1 MLPSTP
7 SANGNLLLIDD
18 DRWLLESMA
27 QWLASEGFQVTS
39 CSRYSEARKKIA
51 SESFDL
57 ILCDVRLDD
66 GDGFELLDFA
76 RKSCPATPFLMMT
89 GYGGPDSGAEAV
101 SRGAFDLLTKPLID
115 QELLTALK
123 RARHQRSIA
132 DENERLKAELD
143 RRFGMENILSHD
155 YRMLKI
161 FEVIEAIADA
171 KATVLITG
179 ENGTGKSMIARAI
192 HRRSKRRNSAFVEV
206 ACGALPDTLLESELF
221 GHVQGAFTGATH
233 NKVGKFKQADGGTI
247 FLDEIGTATSA
258 LQVKL
263 LRVLQEFQFEAL
275 GGSETFSVDSRVI
288 LATNEN
294 LEEQVR
300 LGKFRQDLFY
310 RINVIHLQLPALR
323 ERIGDLPL
331 LVEHFLQECR
341 HEFGKD
347 VEGFSPAAM
356 QQMIAYSWPGNIREL
371 ENVVQRAVL
380 LAKRPLLDVADLP
393 PQFSR
398 IEGNTMPKQVLTG
411 DGLRQAMA
419 LPEKQIILNAL
430 QANRWN
436 RNLTAEQLG
445 INRTTLYKKMKRL
458 GLLEGHPDEATH

>member
-1 MLPSTP
+1 MQSPAPNQGT
-7 SANGNLLLIDD
+7 LLLVDD
-18 DRWLLESMA
+18 DRWLLDSMS
-27 QWLASEGFQVTS
+27 QWLEGEGFKVTP
-39 CSRYSEARKKIA
+39 CWRAADAKKKLA
-51 SESFDL
+51 AETFDL
-57 ILCDVRLDD
+57 ILCDIRLDD
-66 GDGFELLDFA
+66 GDGFEVLEYA
-76 RKSCPATPFLMMT
+76 RKHAPSTPFLMMT

-101 SRGAFDLLTKPLID
+101 SKGAFDLLTKPLID

-123 RARHQRSIA
+123 RARQQRLIA

-171 KATVLITG
+171 RATVLITG

-192 HRRSKRRNSAFVEV
+192 HRRSKRRNSPFVEV

-221 GHVQGAFTGATH
+221 GHMAGAFTGASH
-233 NKVGKFKQADGGTI
+233 NKIGKFKQADGGTI
-247 FLDEIGTATSA
+247 FLDEIGTATPA

-275 GGSETFSVDSRVI
+275 GGNETFSVDARVI

-331 LVEHFLQECR
+331 LVEHFLQESR
-341 HEFGKD
+341 QEFGKD
-347 VEGFSPAAM
+347 IEGFTPEALQLM
-356 QQMIAYSWPGNIREL
+356 TQYHWPGNIREL

-380 LAKRPLLDVADLP
+380 LGKRSVLEAVDLP
-393 PQFSR
+393 PQFQRRDSHHSS
-398 IEGNTMPKQVLTG
+398 PVAVVS
-411 DGLRQAMA
+411 DGLRQAMT

-445 INRTTLYKKMKRL
+445 INRTTLYKKMKKL
-458 GLLEGHPDEATH
+458 GLQDVPQE

>member
-1 MLPSTP
+1 MNQS
-7 SANGNLLLIDD
+7 SKSEQGHILLVDD
-18 DRWLLESMA
+18 DRWLLDSMS
-27 QWLASEGFQVTS
+27 QWLESEGFQVTP
-39 CSRYSEARKKIA
+39 CWRVTDAKKKLVSET
-51 SESFDL
+51 FDL
-57 ILCDVRLDD
+57 ILCDIRLDD
-66 GDGFELLDFA
+66 GEGFEVLDFA
-76 RKSCPATPFLMMT
+76 KKRAPATPFLLMT

-115 QELLTALK
+115 QELLTALQ
-123 RARHQRSIA
+123 RAKQQRSIA

-171 KATVLITG
+171 RATVLITG
-179 ENGTGKSMIARAI
+179 ENGTGKSMIARAV
-192 HRRSKRRNSAFVEV
+192 HRRSKRRNNPFVEV
-206 ACGALPDTLLESELF
+206 ACGALPDNLLESELF
-221 GHVQGAFTGATH
+221 GHVTGAFTGATH

-247 FLDEIGTATSA
+247 FLDEIGTATPA

-275 GGSETFSVDSRVI
+275 GGNETFNVDSRVI

-300 LGKFRQDLFY
+300 LGRFRQDLFY

-341 HEFGKD
+341 EEFGKE
-347 VEGFSPAAM
+347 VEGFTSEAM
-356 QQMIAYSWPGNIREL
+356 QQMLQYSWPGNIREL

-380 LAKRPLLDVADLP
+380 LSKRPLLEAADLP
-393 PQFSR
+393 PQVQRRDSLPQSA
-398 IEGNTMPKQVLTG
+398 MPMTS
-411 DGLRQAMA
+411 DRLRQAMT

-445 INRTTLYKKMKRL
+445 INRTTLYKKMKKL
-458 GLLEGHPDEATH
+458 GLQDEVHE

>member
-1 MLPSTP
+1 MNQS
-7 SANGNLLLIDD
+7 SKSEQGHILLVDD
-18 DRWLLESMA
+18 DRWLLDSMS
-27 QWLASEGFQVTS
+27 QWLESEGFQVTPCWRVS
-39 CSRYSEARKKIA
+39 DAKKKLGA
-51 SESFDL
+51 ETFDL
-57 ILCDVRLDD
+57 ILCDIRLDD
-66 GDGFELLDFA
+66 GEGFEVLDFA
-76 RKSCPATPFLMMT
+76 KKRAPATPFLLMT

-123 RARHQRSIA
+123 RAKQQRLIT

-171 KATVLITG
+171 RATVLITG
-179 ENGTGKSMIARAI
+179 ENGTGKSMIARAV
-192 HRRSKRRNSAFVEV
+192 HRRSKRRNNPFVEV
-206 ACGALPDTLLESELF
+206 ACGALPDNLLESELF
-221 GHVQGAFTGATH
+221 GHVTGAFTGATH

-247 FLDEIGTATSA
+247 FLDEIGTATPA

-275 GGSETFSVDSRVI
+275 GGNETFNVDSRVI

-341 HEFGKD
+341 QEFGKE
-347 VEGFSPAAM
+347 VEGFTSEAM
-356 QQMIAYSWPGNIREL
+356 QQMLQYSWPGNIREL

-380 LAKRPLLDVADLP
+380 LSKRPLLEAADLP
-393 PQFSR
+393 PQVQRRDIVPHSA
-398 IEGNTMPKQVLTG
+398 MPMTS
-411 DGLRQAMA
+411 DRLRQAMS

-445 INRTTLYKKMKRL
+445 INRTTLYKKMKKL
-458 GLLEGHPDEATH
+458 GLQDEVHE

>member
-1 MLPSTP
+1 MNQS
-7 SANGNLLLIDD
+7 SKSEQGHILLVDD
-18 DRWLLESMA
+18 DRWLLDSMS
-27 QWLASEGFQVTS
+27 QWLESEGFQVTPCWRVS
-39 CSRYSEARKKIA
+39 DAKKKLGA
-51 SESFDL
+51 ETFDL
-57 ILCDVRLDD
+57 ILCDIRLDD
-66 GDGFELLDFA
+66 GEGFEVLDFA
-76 RKSCPATPFLMMT
+76 KKRAPATPFLLMT

-123 RARHQRSIA
+123 RAKQQRLIA

-171 KATVLITG
+171 RATVLITG
-179 ENGTGKSMIARAI
+179 ENGTGKSMIARAV
-192 HRRSKRRNSAFVEV
+192 HRRSKRRNNPFVEV
-206 ACGALPDTLLESELF
+206 ACGALPDNLLESELF
-221 GHVQGAFTGATH
+221 GHVTGAFTGATH

-247 FLDEIGTATSA
+247 FLDEIGTATPA

-275 GGSETFSVDSRVI
+275 GGNETFNVDSRVI

-341 HEFGKD
+341 QEFGKE
-347 VEGFSPAAM
+347 VEGFTGEAM
-356 QQMIAYSWPGNIREL
+356 QQMLQYSWPGNIREL

-380 LAKRPLLDVADLP
+380 LSKRPLLEAADLP
-393 PQFSR
+393 PQVQRRDIVPHSA
-398 IEGNTMPKQVLTG
+398 MPMTS
-411 DGLRQAMA
+411 DRLRQAMS

-445 INRTTLYKKMKRL
+445 INRTTLYKKMKKL
-458 GLLEGHPDEATH
+458 GLQDEVHE

>member
-1 MLPSTP
+1 MNQS
-7 SANGNLLLIDD
+7 SKSEQGHILLVDD
-18 DRWLLESMA
+18 DRWLLDSMS
-27 QWLASEGFQVTS
+27 QWLESEGFQVTPCWRVS
-39 CSRYSEARKKIA
+39 DAKKKLGA
-51 SESFDL
+51 ETFDL
-57 ILCDVRLDD
+57 ILCDIRLDD
-66 GDGFELLDFA
+66 GEGFEVLDFA
-76 RKSCPATPFLMMT
+76 KKRAPATPFLLMT

-123 RARHQRSIA
+123 RAKQQRLIA

-171 KATVLITG
+171 RATVLITG
-179 ENGTGKSMIARAI
+179 ENGTGKSMIARAV
-192 HRRSKRRNSAFVEV
+192 HRRSKRRNNPFVEV
-206 ACGALPDTLLESELF
+206 ACGALPDNLLESELF
-221 GHVQGAFTGATH
+221 GHVTGAFTGATH

-247 FLDEIGTATSA
+247 FLDEIGTATPA

-275 GGSETFSVDSRVI
+275 GGNETFNVDSRVI

-341 HEFGKD
+341 QEFGKE
-347 VEGFSPAAM
+347 VEGFTSEAI
-356 QQMIAYSWPGNIREL
+356 QQMLQYSWPGNIREL

-380 LAKRPLLDVADLP
+380 LSKRPLLEAADLP
-393 PQFSR
+393 PQVQRRDIVPHSA
-398 IEGNTMPKQVLTG
+398 MPMTS
-411 DGLRQAMA
+411 DRLRQAMS

-445 INRTTLYKKMKRL
+445 INRTTLYKKMKKL
-458 GLLEGHPDEATH
+458 GLQDEVHE

>member
-1 MLPSTP
+1 MTQTPKPSQ
-7 SANGNLLLIDD
+7 GHLLLIDD
-18 DRWLLESMA
+18 DRWLLDSMS
-27 QWLASEGFQVTS
+27 QWLEGEGFQVTPCWRVS
-39 CSRYSEARKKIA
+39 DAKKKLSA
-51 SESFDL
+51 ESFDL

-66 GDGFELLDFA
+66 GDGFDVLEFA
-76 RKSCPATPFLMMT
+76 KKRTASTPFLLMT

-123 RARHQRSIA
+123 RARQQRQIA

-171 KATVLITG
+171 RATVLITG

-192 HRRSKRRNSAFVEV
+192 HRRSKRRNSPFVEV
-206 ACGALPDTLLESELF
+206 ACGALPDNLLESELF
-221 GHVQGAFTGATH
+221 GHVTGAFTGATH
-233 NKVGKFKQADGGTI
+233 NKIGKFKQADSGTI
-247 FLDEIGTATSA
+247 FLDEIGTATAA

-275 GGSETFSVDSRVI
+275 GGNETFSVDARVI

-300 LGKFRQDLFY
+300 LGRFRQDLYY
-310 RINVIHLQLPALR
+310 RINVIHLQLPSLR

-341 HEFGKD
+341 QEFGKE
-347 VEGFSPAAM
+347 VEGFSGDAM
-356 QQMIAYSWPGNIREL
+356 QQLLQYSWPGNIREL

-380 LAKRPLLDVADLP
+380 LTKRPWLDVADLP
-393 PQFSR
+393 PQIQRRDHSPQHA
-398 IEGNTMPKQVLTG
+398 MPMTS
-411 DGLRQAMA
+411 DRLRQAMA

-445 INRTTLYKKMKRL
+445 INRTTLYKKMKKL
-458 GLLEGHPDEATH
+458 GLQNEPQE